1 MLYKMNIPQTCD
13 CGETFTIDHAMIYHT
28 GGFPKIRCNKIHDIT
43 ASLLTEVCHN
53 VATEPPLQPL
63 SGEALTYRTANS
75 GYLVKLSTHRTANS
89 EDGARLDIRAR
100 GFWNRALD
108 AFIDV
113 KIFHPN
119 ASSYLSMSLQAAFRH
134 HEQSQEERIRGR
146 CA

>member
-1 MLYKMNIPQTCD
+1 MLHVYKKNIPQTCD
-13 CGETFTIDHAMIYHT
+13 CGETFTINHAMICHT
-28 GGFPKIRCNKIHDIT
+28 GGFPKIRRHEIHNIT

-53 VATEPPLQPL
+53 VVTEPPLQPL
-63 SGEALTYRTANS
+63 SGEALT
-75 GYLVKLSTHRTANS
+75 HRIAKS